1 MSPSLSGTPPS
12 GSASTPPSAR
22 NLSSCW
28 RLEALV
34 SRPSI
39 VSSFRLR
46 RNPPPPALRSASRVA
61 SVSNSVASSG
71 LSGSKLAR
79 SADALTLDG
88 DPPGIVGAGLATPRP
103 KPPAASAYPTFA
115 AAAARLAAV
124 DGGGGGAI
132 ARAVRA
138 DCILDPRAVSSAVS
152 SLGLEDFVMSA
163 HRRRVDTLDDAI
175 SARHRRRASPVPPAM
190 LVCEC
195 GDRPASEYDRYRYRS
210 AHSFEASADR
220 DTGSPPRQEAVF
232 A

>member
-132 ARAVRA
+132 AR
-138 DCILDPRAVSSAVS
+138 
-152 SLGLEDFVMSA
+152 
-163 HRRRVDTLDDAI
+163 DARSTSTCLPYAPMLMV
-175 SARHRRRASPVPPAM
+175 SARGVHAQVTNKDPDVNCACAWPCAPRQVG
-190 LVCEC
+190 LW
-195 GDRPASEYDRYRYRS
+195 G
-210 AHSFEASADR
+210 ASAENWYWR
-220 DTGSPPRQEAVF
+220 GAGS
-232 A
+232 